1 MPEGSNICIL
11 PVQSPVP
18 YTILQKICQQRKWI
32 FCQNVEC
39 GGEVAIVRG
48 QAISFFSGDP
58 GLYKLCPISEVG
70 IIHCT
75 DHTFRVRSNNPDQT
89 HFNMMQDMSSQK
101 KKECGNGKDRC
112 EA

>member
-75 DHTFRVRSNNPDQT
+75 DHTNTFQYDAGYVVSKEKRMWQRKRSL
-89 HFNMMQDMSSQK
+89 
-101 KKECGNGKDRC
+101 
-112 EA
+112 